1 MKKRIIGLILIL
13 LFIPN
18 MVKAANAS
26 VSISAPSSVY
36 VGDTVTVGVTISS
49 GASLGNWDLTVNYD
63 DGKLEYIS
71 TTADRPQ
78 RAFGEAGGS
87 GQTSTY
93 YSWTFKAKSSGEA
106 SFNISSLSIIDWDN
120 LKEMDINGSTSTT
133 INVVNP
139 SKPSSG
145 GSSNNGGSGNQT
157 NNDYKYSDD
166 NSLSSLN
173 IEGFDINFDSSVTEY
188 SISVP
193 NDTKKVSVG
202 ATANDG
208 KASVSGIGDYDVKEG
223 SNKIE
228 IAVTAENG
236 DVRTYTIDVVVKEAS
251 PIEVKVSD
259 KDLSV
264 VRKSDKLPKVNAT
277 YKADTIL
284 IKGESVPCYHSE
296 ITGIY
301 LVGLMDDKGKVS
313 LYRYD
318 SSSDKFYVY
327 TEVNIGG
334 VYLAL
339 TDSKDIPSGYTK
351 GKITVEG
358 KEYDAYLKD
367 GMYPLLHGIN
377 LETGKEDFYCY
388 DDVDKTLQR
397 FAGVSSVAGGKKTF
411 LIICG
416 LAALCLF
423 EFIMIIVSVISK
435 NKKLKKFLHDKLDTK
450 TEYEKSLDSNVDEV
464 YHDESNITDD
474 LTDEFMSSSDDNGVQ
489 DEVSTESESHID
501 SLSSVESESHI
512 NSLSSELKTSEDIE
526 ESLGHTAL
534 ISNSV
539 NNVYNNSHNR
549 KEEIKRRKALRKNKK
564 SKKNDD
570 DEMFKF

>member
-1 MKKRIIGLILIL
+1 MKKSFLIIFSIFM
-13 LFIPN
+13 LFLTPN
-18 MVKAANAS
+18 IVSAASAN
-26 VSISAPSSVY
+26 VQISAPSSVY
-36 VGDTVTVGVTISS
+36 VGDTVTVSVTISS
-49 GASLGNWDLTVNYD
+49 SASLGSWQYTIGYD
-63 DGKLEYIS
+63 DSILSGSNQAQMIASY
-71 TTADRPQ
+71 ADN
-78 RAFGEAGGS
+78 S
-87 GQTSTY
+87 GQTSVTNT
-93 YSWTFKAKSSGEA
+93 WTFTAKSSGSA
-106 SFNISSLSIIDWDN
+106 SFSIPSIVVYAFDDDS
-120 LKEMDINGSTSTT
+120 EMSIGGSTSTS
-133 INVVNP
+133 INVI
-139 SKPSSG
+139 KPSSG

-435 NKKLKKFLHDKLDTK
+435 NKKLKKFLHDKVDTK

-489 DEVSTESESHID
+489 DEVPTESESHID

-512 NSLSSELKTSEDIE
+512 NSLPSELKTSEDIE